1 MIAVDANL
9 LVYATV
15 PTDQRHDAAREWL
28 DGAIDG
34 PTPVAMPWESLVAFL
49 RVVTNPRVFNPPAA
63 MVDALEQ
70 VARWLASPNVW
81 APTPTSQHGR
91 YVAELITQH
100 NLASNDVH
108 DAHLAALA
116 ISHGLQVAS
125 HDSGFARF
133 PAARWFDPLADGTV
147 FGTTSTKG

>member
-9 LVYATV
+9 LVYACA
-15 PTDQRHDAAREWL
+15 PTDERHEPAREWL
-28 DGAIDG
+28 NGAIDG
-34 PTPVAMPWESLVAFL
+34 TTPVAMPWESLVAFL

-63 MVDALEQ
+63 MVDALDQ

-81 APTPTSQHGR
+81 TPTPTPQHAR
-91 YVAELITQH
+91 YLAELITH
-100 NLASNDVH
+100 HGLVGNDAH

-133 PAARWFDPLADGTV
+133 PAARWFDPLAG
-147 FGTTSTKG
+147 